1 MSAFGFRKPSDL
13 PQTIALF
20 PLTGVIVLPRG
31 LLSLNVFEP
40 RYLNMVDDALGGERL
55 IGMIQPA
62 TGEERE
68 AIPALADVGTVGRIT
83 AFQETG
89 DGRYLITLTGV
100 CRFSFE
106 REIKTQTPYRQAL
119 VSYDEFA
126 DDLSQSFSDLIDRDE
141 LIASLKRYSTA
152 HGYQVDWDAV
162 EQTETETVVNIAAQ
176 LCPLDPAAKQ
186 ALLEAQTLDD
196 RAKALMAL
204 LMWDVAGDDG
214 QRPVQ

>member
-13 PQTIALF
+13 PDTIPLF

-40 RYLNMVDDALGGERL
+40 RYLNMVDDTLGGQRL

-68 AIPALADVGTVGRIT
+68 AVPSLSDVGTVGRIT

-89 DGRYLITLTGV
+89 DGRYLISLTGV
-100 CRFSFE
+100 CRFAFE
-106 REIKTQTPYRQAL
+106 REVKVPTPYRQAL

-126 DDLSQSFSDLIDRDE
+126 EDLTPSFIDSIDREE
-141 LIASLKRYSTA
+141 LIATLKRYSTA
-152 HGYQVDWDAV
+152 HGYQVEWDAV

-186 ALLEAQTLDD
+186 ALLEAQTLDE

-204 LMWDVAGDDG
+204 LIWDVAGDDG